1 MFEPPL
7 DPRENSLDRLEV
19 WAVRYIPDPL
29 DLQLAHQVLDLSCFV
44 HGEVVHENYELPTLV
59 LGREDLQVLFEALLV
74 EGLVV
79 QFNVLDST
87 AFRYSCTDRC
97 VTGTRCLGWD
107 AKVCVGPGPFKF
119 LAGRFREHTLVQPN
133 NLLPAVYCLLHSPLH
148 LSQERVKPTVLRLCR
163 HLLRSDALGF
173 DAILSVDFAQAPYF
187 DELIGKLPMEE
198 NAALLHAPGYPGCEC
213 FMTG

>member
-59 LGREDLQVLFEALLV
+59 LGRKDLQVLFEALLV

-79 QFNVLDST
+79 QLNPKPRFQINLKAST
-87 AFRYSCTDRC
+87 STRSLFEVFRSIR
-97 VTGTRCLGWD
+97 
-107 AKVCVGPGPFKF
+107 
-119 LAGRFREHTLVQPN
+119 
-133 NLLPAVYCLLHSPLH
+133 
-148 LSQERVKPTVLRLCR
+148 
-163 HLLRSDALGF
+163 
-173 DAILSVDFAQAPYF
+173 
-187 DELIGKLPMEE
+187 
-198 NAALLHAPGYPGCEC
+198 
-213 FMTG
+213 